1 MIKIVA
7 AIGKNREL
15 GRNNSLIWHLPT
27 DMKLFRAETLGQT
40 VVMGRLTYLSI
51 GRPLP
56 KRRNIVISRDKSLEI
71 DGVEIACSLE
81 EAFEKCDHNCCV
93 IGGAQ
98 VYSQALEL
106 ADELVLTEIDDEC
119 PEADAYFPEFDKTKY
134 QAEVSVKGEDD
145 GVRFRQ
151 VRYKRLKQI

>member
-7 AIGKNREL
+7 AVGKNLEL
-15 GRNNSLIWHLPT
+15 GRENSLIWHLPT

-56 KRRNIVISRDKSLEI
+56 KRRNIVITRDKSLKF
-71 DGVEIACSLE
+71 DGVEMASSFE
-81 EAFEKCDHNCCV
+81 EALSLCNNDCCV

-98 VYSQALEL
+98 VYAQAIDL
-106 ADELVLTEIDDEC
+106 ADELVLTEIDAEC
-119 PEADAYFPEFDKTKY
+119 PDADAYFPEFDKSKY
-134 QAEVSVKGEDD
+134 QAEISSEGEDE
-145 GVRFRQ
+145 GIRFRQ
-151 VRYKRLKQI
+151 VRYRRIR

>member
-7 AIGKNREL
+7 AIGRNREL
-15 GRNNSLIWHLPT
+15 GRNNSLIWHLPA
-27 DMKLFRAETLGQT
+27 DMKLFKAETMGQT

-56 KRRNIVISRDKSLEI
+56 KRRNIVITRDKSLDI
-71 DGVEIACSLE
+71 DGVETAGSLE
-81 EAFEKCDHNCCV
+81 DALELCKCECCV

-106 ADELVLTEIDDEC
+106 ADELVLTEIDAEC
-119 PEADAYFPEFDKTKY
+119 PEADAYFPEFDKAKY
-134 QAEVSVKGEDD
+134 KAEVSAEGEDD
-145 GVRFRQ
+145 GVGFRQ
-151 VRYKRLKQI
+151 VRYKRI

>member
-7 AIGKNREL
+7 AVGKNREL

-56 KRRNIVISRDKSLEI
+56 KRRNIVITRDKSLAI
-71 DGVEIACSLE
+71 DGVEIAGSLE
-81 EAFEKCDHNCCV
+81 EALEICDHNCCI

-98 VYSQALEL
+98 VYSQAIEV

-119 PEADAYFPEFDKTKY
+119 PEADAFFPEFDKSKY
-134 QAEVSVKGEDD
+134 HAEISAEGEDD
-145 GVRFRQ
+145 GAGFRQ
-151 VRYKRLKQI
+151 VRYKRI

>member
-15 GRNNSLIWHLPT
+15 GQNNSLIWHLPT
-27 DMKLFRAETLGQT
+27 DMKLFRAETMGQT

-56 KRRNIVISRDKSLEI
+56 KRKNIVITRDKSLKI
-71 DGVEIACSLE
+71 DGIEIANSLE
-81 EAFEKCDHNCCV
+81 EALNLCDNDCCI

-98 VYSQALEL
+98 VYSQAIEL
-106 ADELVLTEIDDEC
+106 ADELVLTEIDAEC
-119 PEADAYFPEFDKTKY
+119 PGADAYFPEFDKSKY
-134 QAEVSVKGEDD
+134 QAEISAEGEDD
-145 GVRFRQ
+145 GIRFRQ
-151 VRYKRLKQI
+151 VRYKLNR

>member
-27 DMKLFRAETLGQT
+27 DMKLFRAETLGQA

-56 KRRNIVISRDKSLEI
+56 KRRNIVISRDKSLSL
-71 DGVEIACSLE
+71 DGVEIAGSLE
-81 EAFEKCDHNCCV
+81 EALRLCDNSCCV

-98 VYSQALEL
+98 VYAQALKL
-106 ADELVLTEIDDEC
+106 ADELVLTEIDAEC
-119 PEADAYFPEFDKTKY
+119 PEADAYFPEFDKAMYTAETK
-134 QAEVSVKGEDD
+134 AEGEDE
-145 GVRFRQ
+145 GVGFRQ
-151 VRYKRLKQI
+151 VRYTRI

>member
-56 KRRNIVISRDKSLEI
+56 KRRNIVITRDKSLKI
-71 DGVEIACSLE
+71 DGVEMAGSLE
-81 EAFEKCDHNCCV
+81 EALELCNSDCCV

-106 ADELVLTEIDDEC
+106 ADELVLTEIGAEC
-119 PEADAYFPEFDKTKY
+119 PEADAFFPEFDKSKY
-134 QAEVSVKGEDD
+134 QAEVSVEGEDD
-145 GVRFRQ
+145 GIALRQ
-151 VRYKRLKQI
+151 VRYKKI

>member
-7 AIGKNREL
+7 AVGRNREL
-15 GRNNSLIWHLPT
+15 GRENQLIWHLST

-56 KRRNIVISRDKSLEI
+56 KRRNIVISRDKFLKIE
-71 DGVEIACSLE
+71 GVEVVSSLE
-81 EAFEKCDHNCCV
+81 EALKICGNDCCV

-98 VYSQALEL
+98 IYSQAIDL
-106 ADELVLTEIDDEC
+106 ADELVLTEIDAEC
-119 PEADAYFPEFDKTKY
+119 TDADAWFPEFDKGKFS
-134 QAEVSVKGEDD
+134 AEVAMEGEDD

-151 VRYKRLKQI
+151 VRYKRI

>member
-7 AIGKNREL
+7 AIGRNREL
-15 GRNNSLIWHLPT
+15 GRGNQLIWHLPT

-56 KRRNIVISRDKSLEI
+56 KRQNIVISRDKSLKIE
-71 DGVEIACSLE
+71 GVEVVSSLE
-81 EAFEKCDHNCCV
+81 EALEICENSCCV

-98 VYSQALEL
+98 VYSQAIDLANEL
-106 ADELVLTEIDDEC
+106 MLTEIDDEC
-119 PEADAYFPEFDKTKY
+119 PEADAWFPEFDKGKFS
-134 QAEVSVKGEDD
+134 AEVTAEGKDD

-151 VRYKRLKQI
+151 VRYRRI

>member
-7 AIGKNREL
+7 AVGKNREL
-15 GRNNSLIWHLPT
+15 GKNNSLIWHLPT
-27 DMKLFRAETLGQT
+27 DMKLFRTETMGQT

-56 KRRNIVISRDKSLEI
+56 KRRNIVISRDHSLRI
-71 DGVEIACSLE
+71 DGVEIAGSLE
-81 EAFEKCDHNCCV
+81 EALNLCDHNCCV

-98 VYSQALEL
+98 IYSQAIEL
-106 ADELVLTEIDDEC
+106 ADELVLTEIDAEC
-119 PEADAYFPEFDKTKY
+119 PDVDAFFPEFDKMKY
-134 QAEVSVKGEDD
+134 QAEVSAEGEDD

-151 VRYKRLKQI
+151 VRYKRI

>member
-7 AIGKNREL
+7 AVGKNREL

-27 DMKLFRAETLGQT
+27 DMKLFRAETLGRT

-56 KRRNIVISRDKSLEI
+56 KRRNIVITRDKSLKI
-71 DGVEIACSLE
+71 DGVEIAGSLE
-81 EAFEKCDHNCCV
+81 EALELCNSDCCV

-106 ADELVLTEIDDEC
+106 ADELVLTEIDAEC
-119 PEADAYFPEFDKTKY
+119 PEADAFFPEFDKTKY
-134 QAEVSVKGEDD
+134 QAEIAVEGEDD
-145 GVRFRQ
+145 GIAFRQ
-151 VRYKRLKQI
+151 VRYKKI